1 MLPDLNRLKVFYH
14 VYSLKSM
21 NMAAK
26 KLYLTQPGVSQHI
39 KKLEV
44 EIKTPLF
51 IRRHKKII
59 PTRAADQLFEMVK
72 PFIETLNSEIKNIS
86 KPMDHP
92 YGLLRI
98 GAPLEFGK
106 TYFPAICHAFRKK
119 YNQVTFQIRLEEPDQ
134 LLDMLNKGLLDFVV
148 IDYFSAKDQFFG
160 RPEHYQIEP
169 LAEETFVLA
178 SSREY
183 FENKMKKKVSFETLM
198 LMDFI
203 TDEHEPVI
211 LKHWFWQYFKKSIP
225 GVNIIM
231 AIESH
236 QALLT
241 CVRLGMGL
249 AITADHLIWN
259 EIETG
264 EIVPIF
270 PTKEKV
276 INKISL
282 VQLRDKKPTRTENI
296 FQSFFKKQLQAC
308 KIENNGNNENTE
320 DT

>member
-14 VYSLKSM
+14 VYLLQSM

-26 KLYLTQPGVSQHI
+26 DLHLTQPGVSQHI
-39 KKLEV
+39 KKLES
-44 EIKTPLF
+44 EIKTSLF
-51 IRRHKKII
+51 IRCHKKII
-59 PTRAADQLFEMVK
+59 PTRAADKLFDMVK
-72 PFIETLNSEIKNIS
+72 PFIENLGSAIGNIS

-119 YNQVTFQIRLEEPDQ
+119 YNQVTFRIRLEEPDQ
-134 LLDMLNKGLLDFVV
+134 LLDMLNNGLLDFAVL
-148 IDYFSAKDQFFG
+148 DYFSAKDQFFG
-160 RPEHYQIEP
+160 RPELYKIEP
-169 LAEETFVLA
+169 LAEEIFVLA
-178 SSREY
+178 GSKEY
-183 FENKMKKKVSFETLM
+183 FENKMKKKVSFETLVS
-198 LMDFI
+198 MDFI

-211 LKHWFWQYFKKSIP
+211 LKHWFWHYFKKSISKF
-225 GVNIIM
+225 NIIM

-236 QALLT
+236 QALLN

-264 EIVPIF
+264 KIIPIF
-270 PTKEKV
+270 PFKEKV
-276 INKISL
+276 INKISF
-282 VQLRDKKPTRTENI
+282 VQLRDKKPTLTEET
-296 FQSFFKKQLQAC
+296 FQAFFKKQIKTKESL
-308 KIENNGNNENTE
+308 K
-320 DT
+320 

>member
-1 MLPDLNRLKVFYH
+1 MLPDLNKLRVFYH
-14 VYSLKSM
+14 VYLLQSI

-26 KLYLTQPGVSQHI
+26 NLHLTQPGVSQHI
-39 KKLEV
+39 KKLEL

-51 IRRHKKII
+51 VRCHKKII
-59 PTRAADQLFEMVK
+59 PTRAADKLFDMVK
-72 PFIETLNSEIKNIS
+72 PFMETLGSEIKNIS

-106 TYFPAICHAFRKK
+106 TYFPAICQTFRKK
-119 YNQVTFQIRLEEPDQ
+119 YNQVTFKIRLEEPGQ
-134 LLDMLNKGLLDFVV
+134 LLDMLNRGSLDFVV

-160 RPEHYQIEP
+160 KPEQYKIDP

-178 SSREY
+178 GSKEY
-183 FENKMKKKVSFETLM
+183 FENTMKKNISFETLIS
-198 LMDFI
+198 MDFI
-203 TDEHEPVI
+203 TDEHEPFI
-211 LKHWFWQYFKKSIP
+211 LKHWFWHYFKKSISNF
-225 GVNIIM
+225 NIIM

-236 QALLT
+236 QALLN

-264 EIVPIF
+264 KIIPIF

-276 INKISL
+276 INEISF
-282 VQLRDKKPTRTENI
+282 VQLKGKKPTLTEEM
-296 FQSFFKKQLQAC
+296 FQTFFKKQI
-308 KIENNGNNENTE
+308 KIKESLK
-320 DT
+320 